1 MWETS
6 RWAFLR
12 TVELSSCSSAATD
25 HTSSAACVAGR
36 GQRSSL
42 DTIPSHIDSRAR
54 TNEYES
60 IRRGWGLNQQIS
72 DHHGSK
78 ESETGIPRTQGMYRD
93 NIASTLCIST
103 FPSHQSQY
111 RQLNEQR
118 EAVRKREAQC
128 KASVA
133 KLEQKLRDME
143 EEKR

>member
-1 MWETS
+1 M
-6 RWAFLR
+6 
-12 TVELSSCSSAATD
+12 
-25 HTSSAACVAGR
+25 
-36 GQRSSL
+36 
-42 DTIPSHIDSRAR
+42 
-54 TNEYES
+54 
-60 IRRGWGLNQQIS
+60 S

-78 ESETGIPRTQGMYRD
+78 EPETGISRTQGMHRD
-93 NIASTLCIST
+93 NVGATQFIST

-143 EEKR
+143 EEER